1 MKVQSMFTV
10 HHYFLKRFPISDRN
24 TKSEVDFK
32 CIFSLWVNI
41 GQMLFQY
48 RTKKGNISSR
58 EAKTK
63 VVKQQAGKVQ
73 NFAKCEITNTNT
85 KRSKSAYRLRRLRL
99 SLIPANNA
107 EYRCVLSI
115 ARYFVLVEMHKVAK
129 LLGGVAKSEGGFPKR
144 EQKRTSSKVAGRGS
158 KK

>member
-1 MKVQSMFTV
+1 
-10 HHYFLKRFPISDRN
+10 
-24 TKSEVDFK
+24 
-32 CIFSLWVNI
+32 
-41 GQMLFQY
+41 MLFQY

-73 NFAKCEITNTNT
+73 NFAKCEITNTNTNT

-129 LLGGVAKSEGGFPKR
+129 LLGGVAKSEGGFSKCEIR
-144 EQKRTSSKVAGRGS
+144 NEQSSKVAGRGS